1 MSINKIETIK
11 ELFKAGNK
19 PSQIAQTVGLTPQ
32 RINQILKK
40 EGLKENNFNYSPK
53 ITEKVADTIMELHGQ
68 GLTVPEISKIVGI
81 TPTGIRTYLKKQ
93 SIVPHIKVVNR
104 ERPCV
109 VCGTSFTPLCHD
121 GVKKDKYKTCSKE
134 CLSTHLSNVKTKYTQ
149 KEIDKVIDLKKSGI
163 ANNKIGNSTG
173 VDINKIKEIV
183 KDNELFLTPEKAQQN
198 AYQSKMEKDPLCMKK
213 MRESHMEFTEEEFK
227 NRILL
232 LEKDVLDGKGSVSG
246 LSPKFGLI
254 PASVVEFLKRNGKGH
269 LLDVGGSTPQ
279 VELEEFLGSLL
290 GKDKVIYNTRKI
302 IAPLE
307 LDLYVSSLNL
317 AIEYCG
323 LYWHSEDQ
331 KSNNYHYNKMKLCN
345 EKGIRLI
352 TIFEDEWLER
362 KEQVKNYITSV
373 LSKNSIRIGARETEL
388 KEVSKKEAIA
398 FLEEN
403 HIQGSSQIEVAF
415 GLYYS
420 DELVAVVTGNK
431 HHRQGFEGIFVLNR
445 LAFKHNI
452 SVSGGSSKLLK
463 ELTDYAKNKGYSKLI
478 SWSDN
483 RYSEG
488 NVYQKTGFMLEEE
501 SKPDYSYIHGLKRI
515 AKQSCQKKHLLEKG
529 AVGETEHEM
538 ARSLGYTRIY
548 DCGKKRWSFKL

>member
-1 MSINKIETIK
+1 MDKIDTIK

-19 PSQIAQTVGLTPQ
+19 PSQIAQVVGLTPQ

-40 EGLKENNFNYSPK
+40 EGLKESNFNYSPK
-53 ITEKVADTIMELHGQ
+53 ITDDIANAIVAHHEQ
-68 GLTVPEISKIVGI
+68 GLTVSDISKIVNISAPGV
-81 TPTGIRTYLKKQ
+81 RSYLKKQ
-93 SIVPHIKVVNR
+93 GIVPHIKVVNR

-109 VCGTSFTPLCHD
+109 VCETFFTPLYSD
-121 GVKKDKYKTCSKE
+121 GVKKDKYKTCSKK
-134 CLSTHLSNVKTKYTQ
+134 CLGVHLSNIKTKYTQ
-149 KEIDKVIDLKKSGI
+149 EETNKVIDLKKSGI
-163 ANNKIGNSTG
+163 ANNKISESTG

-213 MRESHMEFTEEEFK
+213 MREFHMEFTEEEFK

-246 LSPKFGLI
+246 LAPKFGLI

-279 VELEEFLGSLL
+279 IELREFLTSLL
-290 GKDKVIYNTRKI
+290 GEDRVIYNTRKI

-307 LDLYVSSLNL
+307 LDLYVPSLNL

-331 KSNNYHYNKMKLCN
+331 KSNNYHYTKMKLCN

-352 TIFEDEWLER
+352 TVFEDEWLER
-362 KEQVKNYITSV
+362 EGQVKNYITSV
-373 LSKNSIRIGARETEL
+373 LSKNTIKIGARETEL
-388 KEVSKKEAIA
+388 KEVSKKEAIT

-403 HIQGSSQIEVAF
+403 HIQGSSQIEAAF
-415 GLYYS
+415 GLYNNG
-420 DELVAVVTGNK
+420 LVAVITGSK

-445 LAFKHNI
+445 LAFKHDV

-463 ELTDYAKNKGYSKLI
+463 ELVNYAKNSGYAKII

-488 NVYQKTGFMLEEE
+488 NVYQKTGFVLEEE
-501 SKPDYSYIHGLKRI
+501 SKPDYSYIDGLKRI

-538 ARSLGYTRIY
+538 ARSLGYSRIY